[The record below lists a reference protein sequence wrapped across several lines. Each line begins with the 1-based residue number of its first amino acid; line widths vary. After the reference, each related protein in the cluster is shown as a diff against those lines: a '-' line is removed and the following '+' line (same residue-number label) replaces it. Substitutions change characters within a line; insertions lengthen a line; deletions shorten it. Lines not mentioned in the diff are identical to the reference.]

1 MDMIKDRTE
10 AQLAN
15 MTAEELKDLCQ
26 EMRIPYPGTKA
37 HVAKALQDTQPNNED
52 NRDSG
57 GEDGE
62 EEDGSPAAGA
72 AGADMG
78 VDRTPPWAWAVK

>member
-1 MDMIKDRTE
+1 MDMIKDRTG

-15 MTAEELKDLCQ
+15 MTAEELKDLCW
-26 EMRIPYPGTKA
+26 EMRILYPGTKA
-37 HVAKALQDTQPNNED
+37 CAAKALKDAQPNSED

-57 GEDGE
+57 GDDGE

-72 AGADMG
+72 AGMDMG